1 MSLGGAG
8 DLGATGPPRFDDDV
22 DHMISAIFEGQSRL
36 PFFLV
41 FFESPLG
48 RGLQFSGES
57 YFLQC

>member
-8 DLGATGPPRFDDDV
+8 ALGATGPPRFDDV
-22 DHMISAIFEGQSRL
+22 GHMISVIFEGQSRL

-57 YFLQC
+57 SFLKC